1 MQSQIHGLWQAVEDK
16 KEEVAQLTRQVGE
29 EERKLAVDK
38 ALDTQVRVPPHE
50 LLRDIINFCS
60 LKATLDKN
68 AEMWPMNCKIS

>member
-38 ALDTQVRVPPHE
+38 ALDTQVRVP
-50 LLRDIINFCS
+50 
-60 LKATLDKN
+60 TT
-68 AEMWPMNCKIS
+68 